1 MIGIYDD
8 MEQSLGMT
16 KLHRAL
22 PLGMRASLW
31 SNASPE
37 VRHLLDCVT
46 LKDAIE
52 ITGIGPVT
60 LRSWVKSGR
69 IPSTEWRGQTILRL
83 SEIKRAIDSP
93 PARGRPLTGCKAF
106 TRW

>member
-1 MIGIYDD
+1 MLD
-8 MEQSLGMT
+8 SVTT
-16 KLHRAL
+16 KEA
-22 PLGMRASLW
+22 
-31 SNASPE
+31 
-37 VRHLLDCVT
+37 V
-46 LKDAIE
+46 E
-52 ITGIGPVT
+52 ITGVGMAT
-60 LRSWVKSGR
+60 LRSWIASGR